1 MNTSFDKFR
10 DKTTSICSTTTT
22 KTNIHLGSISNTAEA
37 LALSPAAAKR
47 MSNPSNMSSRNNSQ
61 TLNANQLFSVV
72 QSNAQKIG
80 TYKHSIL
87 FSVLECN
94 INREKMIKKENG

>member
-1 MNTSFDKFR
+1 MNTSLDKFR
-10 DKTTSICSTTTT
+10 DKTSICSTTTTT

-47 MSNPSNMSSRNNSQ
+47 MSNSSTMSSRNSQ
-61 TLNANQLFSVV
+61 ILNANQLFSVV

-80 TYKHSIL
+80 TKKKHY
-87 FSVLECN
+87 
-94 INREKMIKKENG
+94 